1 MESEMNDERNV
12 RGAAFAS
19 LMVASQLAKLENP
32 EFHAR
37 AIALMK
43 LQQVVDERLMAL
55 IADIEAASSVETIEN
70 V

>member
-1 MESEMNDERNV
+1 MNDERNV
-12 RGAAFAS
+12 HGAAFAS

-55 IADIEAASSVETIEN
+55 IADIEAASSAELIEN

>member
-1 MESEMNDERNV
+1 MNDERNV